1 MARYEVRRWEPVY
14 GAPGSRDRRGGTY
27 RPYIPDPLV
36 GRPLTMDA
44 ILDARCAE
52 VEASVRALAGTPGV
66 RGLEGL
72 ARFLLRSEA
81 LASSRIEGL
90 QVSPQQLALVELA
103 EVEGLPLKGFSHN
116 ARLVANNVSALRQ
129 AGGALAAAATVTSE
143 GIVGLHRALLP
154 DHDPPGLRTVQ
165 NWVGGG
171 SWHPLDAEFVPPPHE
186 QVAGLLDD
194 LAQYASGAGHSALI
208 QAGLVHAQF
217 ETIHPFTDGNGRVG
231 RALIHTVLTRR
242 GLSRTAVLPVS
253 LVLLTQSD
261 AYIEGLTAYRYNGS
275 PRDEAA
281 QTGVNAWLTGFLNAV
296 DLAVGQA
303 RAFSADVATLERV
316 WAERLA
322 EHRQAAGRTSQ
333 ARAGSS
339 LRRILEMLPEVPVM
353 TARTVE
359 RMLGVSFPA
368 AKSALEELLAAGI
381 LTARQVE
388 RNTTGY
394 LAREIFDLLA
404 ITERRLASTRWD
416 TREASPRRP
425 VPPFPAAR
433 PEAAAWA
440 APSFRD

>member
-1 MARYEVRRWEPVY
+1 V
-14 GAPGSRDRRGGTY
+14 
-27 RPYIPDPLV
+27 
-36 GRPLTMDA
+36 DA
-44 ILDARCAE
+44 AVDARCAE
-52 VEASVRALAGTPGV
+52 VEASVRALAGSPGV

-103 EVEGLPLKGFSHN
+103 EVEGLPLTGFSQN

-129 AGGALAAAATVTSE
+129 AGGALAAATTVTRD

-186 QVAGLLDD
+186 RVADLLDD

-242 GLSRTAVLPVS
+242 GLTRSAVLPVS
-253 LVLLTQSD
+253 MVLLTRSD
-261 AYIEGLTAYRYNGS
+261 AYVEGLTAYRYDGS
-275 PRDEAA
+275 PAGVTAR
-281 QTGVNAWLTGFLNAV
+281 TGVNAWLTGFLEAV
-296 DLAVGQA
+296 DLAVAQA
-303 RAFSADVATLERV
+303 QIFSADVAALERV
-316 WAERLA
+316 WADRLA
-322 EHRQAAGRTSQ
+322 GHRQASGRASQ

-339 LRRILEMLPEVPVM
+339 LRRVLELLPEVPVL

-368 AKSALEELLAAGI
+368 AKSALEELLAAGV
-381 LTARQVE
+381 LTSRQVE

-394 LAREIFDLLA
+394 LAREVFDLLA
-404 ITERRLASTRWD
+404 ITERRLASTKWD
-416 TREASPRRP
+416 TREAPPRRP
-425 VPPFPAAR
+425 APAPPAVHPGAVPG
-433 PEAAAWA
+433 A
-440 APSFRD
+440 APSFRG